1 MLGAGRHMVPFR
13 RQYSGGILP
22 QNLSLVRHTVSFA
35 FEWDHRYYGHQ
46 PEVHLENEGA
56 VVAGIE
62 NTGLISDT
70 I

>member
-1 MLGAGRHMVPFR
+1 MVAFR

-22 QNLSLVRHTVSFA
+22 QKLLLARHTVSFA
-35 FEWDHRYYGHQ
+35 FEWDHRYYGYQ
-46 PEVHLENEGA
+46 LEVHLENEGA